1 MRCPDRCASS
11 SLSPNAVCSSAE
23 PSGGASLS
31 IYLSLSLSLPSLSLS
46 LCISL
51 SLYIYISAPC
61 IASIAVASAALRL
74 EKPAFQMS
82 RPCLCTSSTPTS
94 VPLRFSG

>member
-31 IYLSLSLSLPSLSLS
+31 LYLSLSLSLPSLSLS

-51 SLYIYISAPC
+51 SLYISAPC